1 MKKFSGAHENS
12 HSKNTGL
19 NPGSVE
25 GSAGVSSPQD
35 GFAMANSQSCAETK
49 LEACSNLTTR
59 YPRLVE
65 LFARTDRS
73 TSRRAVAKASTAPAL
88 RLAEVA
94 KLVQPQLEQVETR
107 IAQQAS
113 AFDPAI
119 EGYVVYAVGSRGKRL
134 RPLLTLLV
142 GGATGMID
150 SRHIDLAV
158 IVELIHIA
166 TLVHD
171 DVMDEAEKRRSQPT
185 PNARWGNS
193 LSVLLGDCLFAHALT
208 ISTDFENSNI
218 GRAIARTATTVCSGE
233 MIQTQRRFDL
243 NLTVEDY
250 LRIVQMKTGSLFS
263 AAAEL
268 AAVISDA
275 DPNVIETFK
284 NYGFQV
290 GTAYQI
296 YDDCVDLA
304 GTESVTGKT
313 LGTDLRKGKFTL
325 PVLIFL
331 RSASEFERERCCQ
344 LVLDEKIEEMIE
356 LLKNGA
362 NNGAL
367 NESIAAGSDL
377 IREAQGGL
385 DGIGSNPY
393 AKALFFLGDALCEMF
408 DQLRVC

>member
-1 MKKFSGAHENS
+1 
-12 HSKNTGL
+12 
-19 NPGSVE
+19 
-25 GSAGVSSPQD
+25 
-35 GFAMANSQSCAETK
+35 
-49 LEACSNLTTR
+49 
-59 YPRLVE
+59 VE
-65 LFARTDRS
+65 LFARTQSS
-73 TSRRAVAKASTAPAL
+73 THGSAIANTGGSPAFS
-88 RLAEVA
+88 LAEVA
-94 KLVQPQLEQVETR
+94 KLVQPHLEQVETR
-107 IAQQAS
+107 IAQQAA

-119 EGYVVYAVGSRGKRL
+119 EAYVVYAVGSRGKRL
-134 RPLLTLLV
+134 RPLLALLA
-142 GGATGMID
+142 GGATGRIG
-150 SRHIDLAV
+150 SGHIDLAV

-171 DVMDEAEKRRSQPT
+171 DVMDEAEKRRSRPT

-208 ISTDFENSNI
+208 LSTSFKNSDIS
-218 GRAIARTATTVCSGE
+218 RAIARTAGTVCSGE

-243 NLTVEDY
+243 NLTVEEY

-268 AAVISDA
+268 AGVISEA
-275 DPNVIETFK
+275 DPNAIEIFK
-284 NYGFQV
+284 NYGFQI

-304 GTESVTGKT
+304 GTESVSGKT

-344 LVLDEKIEEMIE
+344 FALDEKIEDMIE

-362 NNGAL
+362 NDGAL
-367 NESIAAGSDL
+367 NESIAMGSAL
-377 IREAQGGL
+377 IHKAQCAF
-385 DGIGSNPY
+385 DGIKPNPY
-393 AKALFFLGDALCEMF
+393 TDALFSLGDALCDMF
-408 DQLRVC
+408 DQLRV